1 MKPQKRIILAASV
14 LLFTISCNL
23 FMGNEP
29 SQVEEPHPSKE
40 EVKEEKEIKQEEAE
54 ENIEE
59 KISPTETPPP
69 TDTPIP
75 PTDIPEPEAISA
87 ADPEITIGEFT
98 FRVIAVG
105 YDSTALGMA
114 PSSMGAGDQIVWVEC
129 ELLSGDQA
137 AFGDLH
143 RITDNF
149 PARGR
154 AVAVLPFAQ
163 VGAVEQHDCIRW
175 DLAGKCADNSRGLV
189 LAETGAER
197 NESNSGKQGQ
207 QHGLS
212 VHPVLRGL

>member
-105 YDSTALGMA
+105 YDSIALGMA

-137 AFGDLH
+137 AFESLE
-143 RITDNF
+143 IVLTDGSQNSD
-149 PARGR
+149 A
-154 AVAVLPFAQ
+154 
-163 VGAVEQHDCIRW
+163 II
-175 DLAGKCADNSRGLV
+175 LASNGMMQM
-189 LAETGAER
+189 LATVTMT
-197 NESNSGKQGQ
+197 GKQGKFIPDEQ
-207 QHGLS
+207 NIAWAYVFSKTAVELTWIFPSGEVIDLT
-212 VHPVLRGL
+212 PVMP